1 MGGVIA
7 LVLGALLYLTG
18 DQLASSLWPS
28 LPPMLGYWILLGGF
42 LLIVALLFAPSR
54 FLAQL
59 VVTGAITGTLAVVRV
74 AARGF
79 LAMLRVLWT
88 GSREAFT
95 RLSGDVR

>member
-1 MGGVIA
+1 MGGVVA
-7 LVLGALLYLTG
+7 LVLGAFLYLAG

-59 VVTGAITGTLAVVRV
+59 VVTGAITGTLAVIRL
-74 AARGF
+74 AAGGVI
-79 LAMLRVLWT
+79 AMLRVIWT
-88 GSREAFT
+88 SGREAFGH
-95 RLSGDVR
+95 LSRNIR